1 MKTILLTLIS
11 LISLSAGA
19 KIIELQSMNDLQV
32 TTWNEK
38 TLVVFDIDN
47 TLLRQDSM
55 IGTHQWGDYMKER
68 AMRAGVPEN
77 EAKQYQYRVFGQ
89 LQDKLNVVPVENEVL
104 DLLKTLE
111 IKNIKHF
118 ALTARSAI
126 LKDVTSK
133 QVETLKHNFSKSFPL
148 QNDLTKIEKHLH
160 QGIIFSGDVP
170 KGQLLKTIVENSPN
184 EFDHIVFVD
193 DKLYNLE
200 SIEKSFTNNPIK
212 LESFRYGAADVFVNN
227 FNPVVADLQYSFV
240 KESQELVSENF
251 LAAKPTVLDLAGVRF
266 DFYLQKQGP
275 LVKASGDCGLVN
287 ELKVTCAYLYDGS
300 KASVEF
306 NFSADAHTGGVF
318 FGSW

>member
-11 LISLSAGA
+11 IISLNAGA

-32 TTWNEK
+32 ATWNEK

-68 AMRAGVPEN
+68 AMRAGLSEN

-89 LQDKLNVVPVENEVL
+89 LQDKLNVVPVEVEVL
-104 DLLKTLE
+104 GLLKTLE
-111 IKNIKHF
+111 DKNIKHF

-126 LKDVTSK
+126 LKDVTAK
-133 QVETLKHNFSKSFPL
+133 QVETLKHNFSKKFPL
-148 QNDLTKIEKHLH
+148 QKDLTKIEKHLH

-170 KGQLLKTIVENSPN
+170 KGELLKTIVENSPN

-212 LESFRYGAADVFVNN
+212 LESFRYSAADVFVNN
-227 FNPVVADLQYSFV
+227 FNPVIADLQYSFIL
-240 KESQELVSENF
+240 ESKHLVTQDELASRSS
-251 LAAKPTVLDLAGVRF
+251 VLDLAGLRL
-266 DFYLQKQGP
+266 DFYLNTKGP
-275 LVKASGDCGLVN
+275 LVKATNDCMQVK
-287 ELKVTCAYLYDGS
+287 ELSVICSYLYDGTA
-300 KASVEF
+300 ASVEF
-306 NFSADAHTGGVF
+306 SFSADAHTGGLF
-318 FGSW
+318 FGTW

>member
-68 AMRAGVPEN
+68 AMRAGVPEG

-104 DLLKTLE
+104 ALLKLIET
-111 IKNIKHF
+111 KNIKHF

-126 LKDVTSK
+126 LKDVTAK
-133 QVETLKHNFSKSFPL
+133 QVETLKHNFSKNFPV

-170 KGQLLKTIVENSPN
+170 KGELLKTIVENSPN

-200 SIEKSFTNNPIK
+200 SIEESFANNPIK
-212 LESFRYGAADVFVNN
+212 LESFRYGAADMFVNN
-227 FNPVVADLQYSFV
+227 FNPIIADLQYSFIQ
-240 KESQELVSENF
+240 ESRELVTEDELVSRSS
-251 LAAKPTVLDLAGVRF
+251 VLDLADLRF
-266 DFYLQKQGP
+266 DFYLNAQGP
-275 LVKASGDCGLVN
+275 LIKATSECVQIK
-287 ELKVTCAYLYDGS
+287 ELSVTCSYLYDG
-300 KASVEF
+300 KDASVEF
-306 NFSADAHTGGVF
+306 SFSTDMHTGGLF
-318 FGSW
+318 FGTW